1 MSLFSALFRVLTFR
15 RRPAPRPP
23 PLAMPPSVPRR
34 ALAVVVPGIAG
45 ATVTLD
51 AFLGVTNADGYLCFP
66 TVPASVTR
74 TTLTVTAR
82 DYEPYVVLVDLPA
95 DGRNYNLMVSG
106 SATGPDQIAC
116 PALVPT
122 LVVLPGL
129 VGRRAVFALATGERW
144 TAIECSDFQLF
155 HRFLRGEAITPV
167 LEQRA
172 TCGFNLLRVALTCD
186 FMFTLHPTDYPAY
199 FDQLVAFVR
208 ALARHGLRPELVVF
222 MDATIVLPVP
232 TDQLR
237 FFVDVVDALQ
247 PVADQ
252 VLLELVNENDQRV
265 NTIDPRAFPQPPGI
279 LSSHGSNGSQSV
291 PVRPAWSYETF
302 HTNDAPEWPRK
313 VGHNAMEWSNGGAG
327 FSGSGRPVLSNENTR
342 CPDRFNS
349 VTKAFDAAAGAA
361 LLCAGSCFH
370 SVHGKV
376 SELFDDAELA
386 CAQAWVA
393 GARSVPLAFTDGAYR
408 HRIDLEG
415 PGILRAYDRV
425 LPDGASFAVRIRS

>member
-15 RRPAPRPP
+15 RRSAPRPP
-23 PLAMPPSVPRR
+23 PSLPPSVPRR
-34 ALAVVVPGIAG
+34 ALAVMVPGIAG

-82 DYEPYVVLVDLPA
+82 DYEPYVALVDLPA
-95 DGRNYNLMVSG
+95 DGRNYNLMVG
-106 SATGPDQIAC
+106 AAASAPDQIAC

-129 VGRRAVFALATGERW
+129 VVRRAVFGLATGERW

-155 HRFLRGEAITPV
+155 QRFLRGEDLGPV
-167 LEQRA
+167 LAQRA
-172 TCGFNLLRVALTCD
+172 ALGFNLLRVFLTCD
-186 FMFTLHPTDYPAY
+186 QMFNLHPTDYPQY
-199 FDQLVAFVR
+199 FEQLLAFVR
-208 ALARHGLRPELVVF
+208 VLARSGLRPELVVF
-222 MDATIVLPVP
+222 ADATLVLPRQ
-232 TDQLR
+232 TDQVT
-237 FFVDVVDALQ
+237 FFSMVVTTLQ

-252 VLLELVNENDQRV
+252 LLLELVNENDQRV
-265 NTIDPRAFPQPPGI
+265 NTIDPRAFAPPAGF
-279 LSSHGSNGSQSV
+279 LAAHGSNGSQAV

-302 HTNDAPEWPRK
+302 HTNDASEWWRK
-313 VGHNAMEWSNGGAG
+313 TGHNAMELAAGGPG
-327 FSGSGRPVLSNENTR
+327 FSGSGKPILTNENTR

-349 VTKAFDAAAGAA
+349 VTQAFDAAAGAA

-370 SVHGKV
+370 SVHGKS

-408 HRIDLEG
+408 HRTDLEG

-425 LPDGASFAVRIRS
+425 LPTGESFAVRIRS